1 CGASQ
6 SSAAAPLP
14 EGSVTRGRR
23 TPRLPHVRGISGAE
37 PFAARLRRPQDGETQ
52 GEGGWKGAAWRSTPH
67 GGFAAAA
74 RVMRFLFGL
83 QIRAHTHA
91 RPHKRRER
99 PLLAS
104 GLMQIPDFVS

>member
-1 CGASQ
+1 M
-6 SSAAAPLP
+6 
-14 EGSVTRGRR
+14 RGLAELGCCPVARR
-23 TPRLPHVRGISGAE
+23 IGYPWTPRLPHVRGISGAD
-37 PFAARLRRPQDGETQ
+37 PFAARLRRPQDGEKP
-52 GEGGWKGAAWRSTPH
+52 GLERAAWRSTPR

-83 QIRAHTHA
+83 QIRAHTHG

-104 GLMQIPDFVS
+104 GLMQIPDVVS